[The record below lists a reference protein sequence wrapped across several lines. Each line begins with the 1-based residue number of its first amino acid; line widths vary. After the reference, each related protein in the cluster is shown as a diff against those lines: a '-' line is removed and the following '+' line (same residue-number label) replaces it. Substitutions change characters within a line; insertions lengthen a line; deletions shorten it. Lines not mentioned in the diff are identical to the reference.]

1 MSTRAREL
9 RWVHEP
15 KQKRSQET
23 LDRLLD
29 AIERIFA
36 EGGGLEDVSIAEIAR
51 RAEVSVGAF
60 YARFKHREAAL
71 YALHERFAVEAKRTA
86 DDALVPARWQGV
98 PMGEIARAVATF
110 LVDEY
115 AARPGLRRAVLLLNA
130 SDERARARSKEVSGY
145 VAARIHGLL
154 AARSDEITHP
164 DLMLAADVI
173 HRMLFAMNDQW
184 VVFLDGAST
193 GRPLEREVWVC
204 ELTRMICA
212 YLGCPLPRALA
223 GVTSS

>member
-1 MSTRAREL
+1 MMATRSREL

-29 AIERIFA
+29 AMESIFA
-36 EGGGLEDVSIAEIAR
+36 DGGGLEEVSIAEIAR
-51 RAEVSVGAF
+51 RADVSVGAF

-71 YALHERFAVEAKRTA
+71 YALHERFCVEAKRTA

-98 PMGEIARAVATF
+98 PMGEVARAVAGF

-130 SDERARARSKEVSGY
+130 SDEHARARSKEVSGY
-145 VAARIHGLL
+145 VASRIHGLL
-154 AARSDEITHP
+154 AAHADEITHP

-173 HRMLFAMNDQW
+173 HRMLFSMNDQW
-184 VVFLDGAST
+184 AVFLDGSST
-193 GRPLEREVWVC
+193 GRPIEHEVWVI
-204 ELTRMICA
+204 ELTRLVCC
-212 YLGCPLPRALA
+212 YLGTRMP
-223 GVTSS
+223 SSS

>member
-1 MSTRAREL
+1 MTARAREL
-9 RWVHEP
+9 RWVHAP

-29 AIERIFA
+29 ALEGIFA
-36 EGGGLEDVSIAEIAR
+36 EGGGLEQVSIAEVAR

-71 YALHERFAVEAKRTA
+71 YALHERFCVEAKRTA
-86 DDALVPARWQGV
+86 DDALIPARWEGV
-98 PMGEIARAVATF
+98 PLGGIVRAVAGF

-130 SDERARARSKEVSGY
+130 SDERVRARSKEVSGY
-145 VAARIHGLL
+145 VAARMHGLL
-154 AARSDEITHP
+154 AARASELTHP
-164 DLMLAADVI
+164 DPLLAAEVI
-173 HRMLFAMNDQW
+173 HRLLFATNDQW
-184 VVFLDGAST
+184 AVFLDGSST
-193 GRPLEREVWVC
+193 GRPLERDVWVD

-212 YLGCPLPRALA
+212 YLGTRPPVSA
-223 GVTSS
+223 

>member
-1 MSTRAREL
+1 MSAGSNEL
-9 RWVHEP
+9 RWVHAP

-29 AIERIFA
+29 AIESIFA
-36 EGGGLEDVSIAEIAR
+36 AGGGLEEVSIAEIAR

-71 YALHERFAVEAKRTA
+71 YALHERFCLEATRTA

-98 PMGEIARAVATF
+98 PMAVIARAVAGF
-110 LVDEY
+110 LAEEY

-130 SDERARARSKEVSGY
+130 SDERVRARSKEVSGH

-154 AARSDEITHP
+154 AAHADEITHP
-164 DLMLAADVI
+164 DLLLAADVI
-173 HRMLFAMNDQW
+173 HRMLFSMNDQW
-184 VVFLDGAST
+184 AVFLDGSST
-193 GRPLEREVWVC
+193 GRRLEREVWVD
-204 ELTRMICA
+204 ELTRLVCG
-212 YLGCPLPRALA
+212 YLGVRTT
-223 GVTSS
+223 TS